1 MNFSAVAP
9 INSTESCAENFP
21 KLKLQ
26 YFEMELF
33 NVTSIVLLVQ
43 EMLGTP
49 KNTIGLRFTKVGI
62 KLL

>member
-1 MNFSAVAP
+1 MNFSTVAP